1 MCSVPWGGGVQYCG
15 GYHKYRGGYPE
26 YCGNAQYCGGYHD
39 ARGGVQYR
47 GGTQITRDCM
57 PHGTEHPHSTHD
69 IHHSTEYAHGTQDI
83 THGTEHTSYRVVTK
97 TSLTGHLELKR

>member
-1 MCSVPWGGGVQYCG
+1 
-15 GYHKYRGGYPE
+15 
-26 YCGNAQYCGGYHD
+26 
-39 ARGGVQYR
+39 
-47 GGTQITRDCM
+47 M

-69 IHHSTEYAHGTQDI
+69 IPHSTEYAHGTQDI